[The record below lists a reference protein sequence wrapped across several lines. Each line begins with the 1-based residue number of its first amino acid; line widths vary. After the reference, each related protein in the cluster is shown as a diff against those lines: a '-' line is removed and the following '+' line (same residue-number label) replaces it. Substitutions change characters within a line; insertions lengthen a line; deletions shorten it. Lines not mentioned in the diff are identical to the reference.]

1 MTDTKS
7 VTYLTDREW
16 EPEEKLF
23 LWVLRQA
30 VLDLDKPA
38 FSQEATRFLLTDAE
52 LICQLLG
59 LPYRRLFRNVTQ
71 NKFGHVRYGPS
82 TSL

>member
-23 LWVLRQA
+23 LMGIATGGLR
-30 VLDLDKPA
+30 
-38 FSQEATRFLLTDAE
+38 
-52 LICQLLG
+52 
-59 LPYRRLFRNVTQ
+59 FR
-71 NKFGHVRYGPS
+71 
-82 TSL
+82 